1 MSLRVSLYAIAL
13 FAALA
18 AIVAA
23 FRTEGSVPVAILFSA
38 AFLAL
43 PVAAA
48 LKPHNY
54 AFSVLALFMFLGF
67 WAKWIALLVLRIPLL
82 EPVGKFD
89 RSVSQWDAALL
100 AASAAAAGA
109 LAVRFIEIAWRRR
122 DVTRDAP
129 ASALPYWYPRL
140 RVAIWVSLFAL
151 LIAATVANYA
161 GAFFQVGVNP
171 LVILPAHLNAVL
183 AWAIH
188 VGIGLAFTIAA
199 AWELHYRRDLG
210 SALAGP
216 VVEALV
222 TSVSTLSRAVFL
234 LRMIPYAL
242 VIVDRR
248 ATSTNPIPV
257 RRPVLITSAT
267 AAAFALSIVAVS
279 AARIVVYPPM
289 VVIDPTQIAEAKPL
303 PPAAVGPVR
312 PPVPRPAT
320 DTRPAVNPSV
330 PAGKPGGTPSPAL
343 TRSPTLAPRL
353 KTTTAPRT
361 PQPHERVVHTIGS
374 KRELSLRV
382 KHMRRQLSNMV
393 IGRWIGLEGV
403 MAVAT
408 ADRGPSAFNRVLKE
422 DPNLGL
428 RSSFQ
433 QVAGVGYN
441 ELDDFTFMTVPGFV
455 AVAAWS
461 GSVPLIALAGA
472 LVAFVLII
480 TEAGLRRLRFHA
492 FTIAFTGCVLANAA
506 CQMNFPYLALIFL
519 LEMWVALAAIGMFLN
534 VVSRGF
540 LQTALPADSP
550 RSSTSDVG

>member
-1 MSLRVSLYAIAL
+1 MLLRVSLYATAL

-67 WAKWIALLVLRIPLL
+67 WAKWIALLVFRIPLL

-89 RSVSQWDAALL
+89 RSVNQWDAALL

-109 LAVRFIEIAWRRR
+109 LAVRFMEVAWRRR
-122 DVTRDAP
+122 DVTRGSP
-129 ASALPYWYPRL
+129 AYALPYWYPRL

-199 AWELHYRRDLG
+199 AWELHYRQDLVSG
-210 SALAGP
+210 LAGP

-234 LRMIPYAL
+234 LRLIPYAL

-257 RRPVLITSAT
+257 RRPLLITSAT

-289 VVIDPTQIAEAKPL
+289 VVIDRTQIAEAKPL
-303 PPAAVGPVR
+303 PPPAVGPVR
-312 PPVPRPAT
+312 PPVLPAT
-320 DTRPAVNPSV
+320 DSGPAVKPSV
-330 PAGKPGGTPSPAL
+330 PATKPAGTPSAAL

-361 PQPHERVVHTIGS
+361 PQPHERVVHPVGS
-374 KRELSLRV
+374 KKELSLRV
-382 KHMRRQLSNMV
+382 NHMIRQLSNMV

-403 MAVAT
+403 MAVST
-408 ADRGPSAFNRVLKE
+408 AERSAGALNRVLKE

-428 RSSFQ
+428 RSSYQ

-472 LVAFVLII
+472 LVAFVLIV

-519 LEMWVALAAIGMFLN
+519 LEMWVALAAVGMFLN
-534 VVSRGF
+534 VVLRGS